1 MKLKS
6 IGIGLLVVVILF
18 IGIRV
23 FNHFVSNKECVEV
36 PLIVPD
42 IIYQEIETKRDSLQ
56 LVIDSILNAL
66 NNTNQ
71 YEKEFNKAISDTDL
85 LLSSNASYILC
96 QNQSELRI
104 KRLETKV
111 DSLQQS
117 HSFMGDSGAKRSLDK
132 EVLRIANA
140 KLILSEEYKNQYESY
155 KKLYE
160 LKVQDSYLQDSVIS
174 KQREEIRRITLIGNE
189 AITNLNKEYKKSKRY
204 KKQRNGF
211 IASTSVLAILVVVL
225 LK

>member
-1 MKLKS
+1 
-6 IGIGLLVVVILF
+6 
-18 IGIRV
+18 
-23 FNHFVSNKECVEV
+23 
-36 PLIVPD
+36 
-42 IIYQEIETKRDSLQ
+42 
-56 LVIDSILNAL
+56 
-66 NNTNQ
+66 
-71 YEKEFNKAISDTDL
+71 
-85 LLSSNASYILC
+85 
-96 QNQSELRI
+96 
-104 KRLETKV
+104 
-111 DSLQQS
+111 
-117 HSFMGDSGAKRSLDK
+117 MGDSGAKRSLYK

-160 LKVQDSYLQDSVIS
+160 LKVQDNYLQDSVIF

-189 AITNLNKEYKKSKRY
+189 AITNLNKEHKKSKRY

>member
-1 MKLKS
+1 
-6 IGIGLLVVVILF
+6 
-18 IGIRV
+18 
-23 FNHFVSNKECVEV
+23 
-36 PLIVPD
+36 
-42 IIYQEIETKRDSLQ
+42 
-56 LVIDSILNAL
+56 
-66 NNTNQ
+66 
-71 YEKEFNKAISDTDL
+71 
-85 LLSSNASYILC
+85 
-96 QNQSELRI
+96 
-104 KRLETKV
+104 
-111 DSLQQS
+111 
-117 HSFMGDSGAKRSLDK
+117 MGDSGAKRSLDK

-140 KLILSEEYKNQYESY
+140 KLILSEEYKSQYESY

-189 AITNLNKEYKKSKRY
+189 AITNLNKKSKRY

>member
-1 MKLKS
+1 
-6 IGIGLLVVVILF
+6 
-18 IGIRV
+18 
-23 FNHFVSNKECVEV
+23 
-36 PLIVPD
+36 
-42 IIYQEIETKRDSLQ
+42 
-56 LVIDSILNAL
+56 
-66 NNTNQ
+66 
-71 YEKEFNKAISDTDL
+71 
-85 LLSSNASYILC
+85 
-96 QNQSELRI
+96 
-104 KRLETKV
+104 
-111 DSLQQS
+111 
-117 HSFMGDSGAKRSLDK
+117 MGDSGAKRSLDK

-160 LKVQDSYLQDSVIS
+160 LKVQDNYLQDSVIS

-189 AITNLNKEYKKSKRY
+189 AITNLNEEYKKSKRY

>member
-1 MKLKS
+1 
-6 IGIGLLVVVILF
+6 
-18 IGIRV
+18 
-23 FNHFVSNKECVEV
+23 
-36 PLIVPD
+36 
-42 IIYQEIETKRDSLQ
+42 
-56 LVIDSILNAL
+56 
-66 NNTNQ
+66 
-71 YEKEFNKAISDTDL
+71 
-85 LLSSNASYILC
+85 
-96 QNQSELRI
+96 
-104 KRLETKV
+104 
-111 DSLQQS
+111 
-117 HSFMGDSGAKRSLDK
+117 MGDSGAKRSLNK
-132 EVLRIANA
+132 KVLRIANA

-189 AITNLNKEYKKSKRY
+189 AVTSLNKECKKSKRY

>member
-1 MKLKS
+1 
-6 IGIGLLVVVILF
+6 
-18 IGIRV
+18 
-23 FNHFVSNKECVEV
+23 
-36 PLIVPD
+36 
-42 IIYQEIETKRDSLQ
+42 
-56 LVIDSILNAL
+56 
-66 NNTNQ
+66 
-71 YEKEFNKAISDTDL
+71 
-85 LLSSNASYILC
+85 
-96 QNQSELRI
+96 
-104 KRLETKV
+104 
-111 DSLQQS
+111 
-117 HSFMGDSGAKRSLDK
+117 MGDSGAKRSLNK

-174 KQREEIRRITLIGNE
+174 KQREEIRRITLISNE
-189 AITNLNKEYKKSKRY
+189 AVTSLNKECKKSKRY

>member
-1 MKLKS
+1 M
-6 IGIGLLVVVILF
+6 
-18 IGIRV
+18 
-23 FNHFVSNKECVEV
+23 
-36 PLIVPD
+36 
-42 IIYQEIETKRDSLQ
+42 
-56 LVIDSILNAL
+56 
-66 NNTNQ
+66 
-71 YEKEFNKAISDTDL
+71 
-85 LLSSNASYILC
+85 C

-117 HSFMGDSGAKRSLDK
+117 HSFTGDSGAKRSLNK

-211 IASTSVLAILVVVL
+211 IASTSVLSILVVVL

>member
-1 MKLKS
+1 M
-6 IGIGLLVVVILF
+6 
-18 IGIRV
+18 
-23 FNHFVSNKECVEV
+23 
-36 PLIVPD
+36 
-42 IIYQEIETKRDSLQ
+42 
-56 LVIDSILNAL
+56 
-66 NNTNQ
+66 
-71 YEKEFNKAISDTDL
+71 
-85 LLSSNASYILC
+85 
-96 QNQSELRI
+96 RI
-104 KRLETKV
+104 QRLETKV

-117 HSFMGDSGAKRSLDK
+117 YSFTGDGGAKRRLDK

-211 IASTSVLAILVVVL
+211 IASTGVLAILVAIL